1 VRPVKSWQ
9 DDQLQSLF
17 AAKSEQQLFGALV
30 TLVRAE
36 GFDLCSY
43 GIRPPLPVSN
53 PRIHVYDNFP
63 GAWHEQYR
71 SQGYVEIDPTVR
83 HGLSSLLPLV
93 WTDEVFAEAQG
104 FWEDARGQGLR
115 YGWAQPCR
123 DPSGVAGM
131 LTVAR
136 SDEPLSDS
144 ELKLKVPR
152 LMWMTQVAH
161 MAMSK
166 LVIHKILPESQQRF
180 TAREISVM
188 RWTAEGKTSGEIADI
203 LRIAERTVNFHIHN
217 VIAKLKTS
225 NKTAAAIRMVVMG
238 LLS

>member
-1 VRPVKSWQ
+1 MKSWQ

-17 AAKSEQQLFGALV
+17 AASNEQQLFLALV
-30 TLVRAE
+30 KLVRTE

-43 GIRPPLPVSN
+43 GIRPPFPVSK
-53 PRIHVYDNFP
+53 PRIMVFDNYP
-63 GAWHEQYR
+63 EGWHQKYR
-71 SQGYVEIDPTVR
+71 EQGYVEIDPTVR
-83 HGLSSLLPLV
+83 HGLRSLMPLV
-93 WTDEVFAEAQG
+93 WTDDVFAEARD

-136 SDEPLSDS
+136 SSEELSDA

-152 LMWMTQVAH
+152 LLWMTQVAH
-161 MAMSK
+161 VAMSR
-166 LVIHKILPESQQRF
+166 LVVHRILPESELRF
-180 TAREISVM
+180 SSREIAVM

-203 LRIAERTVNFHIHN
+203 LHITERTVNWHISN
-217 VIAKLKTS
+217 VITKLNAA
-225 NKTAAAIRMVVMG
+225 NKTAAAIRMAVMG
-238 LLS
+238 LLN

>member
-1 VRPVKSWQ
+1 VKSWQ

-17 AAKSEQQLFGALV
+17 VAGSEQQLFGALV
-30 TLVRAE
+30 KLVRAE

-43 GIRPPLPVSN
+43 GIRPPFPVSK
-53 PRIHVYDNFP
+53 PRIQVYDNFP
-63 GAWHEQYR
+63 DGWHQQYR

-83 HGLSSLLPLV
+83 HGLRSLLPLV
-93 WTDEVFAEAQG
+93 WTDDVFAETRD

-136 SDEPLSDS
+136 SKEPLSDA

-161 MAMSK
+161 MAMTK
-166 LVIHKILPESQQRF
+166 LVIQKILPEAQIRF
-180 TAREISVM
+180 TQREITVM

-203 LRIAERTVNFHIHN
+203 LHIAERTVNFHIQN
-217 VIAKLKTS
+217 VITKLNTS
-225 NKTAAAIRMVVMG
+225 NKTAAAIRLAVMG
-238 LLS
+238 LLG

>member
-1 VRPVKSWQ
+1 MKSWQ
-9 DDQLQSLF
+9 DDHLQSLT
-17 AAKSEQQLFGALV
+17 AATGDQQLFDALV
-30 TLVRAE
+30 KLVRAE

-43 GIRPPLPVSN
+43 GIRPPFPVSN
-53 PRIHVYDNFP
+53 PRILVYDNFP
-63 GAWHEQYR
+63 HQWHQQYR
-71 SQGYVEIDPTVR
+71 AQGYVSIDPTVR
-83 HGLSSLLPLV
+83 HGLRSLMPLV
-93 WTDEVFAEAQG
+93 WTDEVFAETRD

-136 SDEPLSDS
+136 SNEPLSDS

-152 LMWMTQVAH
+152 LLWMTQVAH
-161 MAMSK
+161 LAMSK
-166 LVIHKILPESQQRF
+166 LVVHRILPETQLRF
-180 TAREISVM
+180 SRREIAVM

-203 LRIAERTVNFHIHN
+203 LRITERTVNFHIGN
-217 VIAKLKTS
+217 VTTKLNVA
-225 NKTAAAIRMVVMG
+225 NKTAAAIRMAVMG

>member
-1 VRPVKSWQ
+1 MKSWQ

-17 AAKSEQQLFGALV
+17 AATSEQQLFDALV
-30 TLVRAE
+30 KLVRKE

-43 GIRPPLPVSN
+43 GIRPPFPVSK
-53 PRIHVYDNFP
+53 PRIMVFDNYP
-63 GAWHEQYR
+63 SSWHQQYR
-71 SQGYVEIDPTVR
+71 AQGYVEIDPTVR
-83 HGLSSLLPLV
+83 HGLRSLMPLV
-93 WTDEVFAEAQG
+93 WTDDVFAEARE

-136 SDEPLSDS
+136 SNEPLSDP

-152 LMWMTQVAH
+152 LLWMTQVAH
-161 MAMSK
+161 VAMSR
-166 LVIHKILPESQQRF
+166 LVVRRILPESELRF
-180 TAREISVM
+180 SNREIAVM

-203 LRIAERTVNFHIHN
+203 LHITERTVNFHIGN
-217 VIAKLKTS
+217 VITKLNAA
-225 NKTAAAIRMVVMG
+225 NKTAAAILMAVMG
-238 LLS
+238 LLN

>member
-1 VRPVKSWQ
+1 VKTWQ
-9 DDQLQSLF
+9 NDQLQSLF
-17 AAKSEQQLFGALV
+17 VADSEQQLFGALIK
-30 TLVRAE
+30 LVREE

-43 GIRPPLPVSN
+43 GIRPPFPVSK

-63 GAWHEQYR
+63 DAWHHQYR
-71 SQGYVEIDPTVR
+71 RQDYVEIDPTVR
-83 HGLSSLLPLV
+83 HGLRSLLPLV
-93 WTDEVFAEAQG
+93 WDDDVFAETPE

-136 SDEPLSDS
+136 SHEPLEDA
-144 ELKLKVPR
+144 ELELKVPR
-152 LMWMTQVAH
+152 LIWMTQVAH
-161 MAMSK
+161 MAMTK
-166 LVIHKILPESQQRF
+166 LVIQRVLPEARVQF
-180 TAREISVM
+180 TDREITVM

-203 LRIAERTVNFHIHN
+203 LRIAERTVNFHIQN
-217 VIAKLKTS
+217 VITKLNTS
-225 NKTAAAIRMVVMG
+225 NKTAAAIRMAVMG

>member
-1 VRPVKSWQ
+1 MRSWQ

-17 AAKSEQQLFGALV
+17 LAHSEQQLFDAMV
-30 TLVRAE
+30 KLVRAE

-43 GIRPPLPVSN
+43 GIRPPLPFTK
-53 PRIHVYDNFP
+53 PRIMVFDNFP
-63 GAWHEQYR
+63 ARWHQQYR

-83 HGLSSLLPLV
+83 HGLRSLLPIV
-93 WTDEVFAEAQG
+93 WTDEVFAETRD

-136 SDEPLSDS
+136 ANEPLSDS
-144 ELKLKVPR
+144 ELKVKVPR
-152 LMWMTQVAH
+152 LLWMTQVAH
-161 MAMSK
+161 VAMSK
-166 LVIHKILPESQQRF
+166 LVVNRIVPEAEVRF
-180 TAREISVM
+180 SRREVAVM
-188 RWTAEGKTSGEIADI
+188 RWTAEGKTSGEIAEI
-203 LRIAERTVNFHIHN
+203 LRITERTVNFHIGN
-217 VIAKLKTS
+217 VITKLNVA
-225 NKTAAAIRMVVMG
+225 NKTAAAIRLAVMG

>member
-1 VRPVKSWQ
+1 MRPVKNWQ
-9 DDQLQSLF
+9 DDQLQSLSG
-17 AAKSEQQLFGALV
+17 ADSEQQLFGALV
-30 TLVRAE
+30 KLVRTE

-43 GIRPPLPVSN
+43 GIRPPFPVSK
-53 PRIHVYDNFP
+53 PRIHVFDNFP
-63 GAWHEQYR
+63 AAWHQQYR
-71 SQGYVEIDPTVR
+71 SQSYVEIDPTVR
-83 HGLSSLLPLV
+83 HGLRSLLPLV
-93 WTDEVFAEAQG
+93 WTDEVFADARG

-136 SDEPLSDS
+136 SHEPLSDA

-161 MAMSK
+161 MAMTK
-166 LVIHKILPESQQRF
+166 LVIEKVLPESRLQF
-180 TAREISVM
+180 TDREITVM

-203 LRIAERTVNFHIHN
+203 LRIAERTVNFHIQN
-217 VIAKLKTS
+217 VITKLNTS
-225 NKTAAAIRMVVMG
+225 NKTAAAIRLVVMG

>member
-1 VRPVKSWQ
+1 VKIWQ

-17 AAKSEQQLFGALV
+17 VAGSEQQLFGALV
-30 TLVRAE
+30 KLVRAE

-43 GIRPPLPVSN
+43 GIRPPFPVSK
-53 PRIHVYDNFP
+53 PRIQVYDNFP
-63 GAWHEQYR
+63 ESWHGQYR

-83 HGLSSLLPLV
+83 HGLRSLLPLV
-93 WTDEVFAEAQG
+93 WTDDVFAEARD
-104 FWEDARGQGLR
+104 FWEDARGEGLR

-131 LTVAR
+131 LTVSR
-136 SDEPLSDS
+136 SDEPLSDA

-161 MAMSK
+161 MAMTK
-166 LVIHKILPESQQRF
+166 LVIQKILPEAQIRF
-180 TAREISVM
+180 THREITVM

-203 LRIAERTVNFHIHN
+203 LRIAERTVNFHIQN
-217 VIAKLKTS
+217 VITKLNTS
-225 NKTAAAIRMVVMG
+225 NKTAAAIRLAVMG
-238 LLS
+238 LLG